1 MNLIALIALGVIA
14 ALVLLFIFLPVVA
27 WILVGLVLLILA
39 VVLFV
44 PIGADIGY
52 VGGEF
57 SLAARAD
64 GFAIQLIPKK
74 PRDPDKPPK
83 EKKPKK
89 EKPPKEEKPKEE
101 KPKKKSKKL
110 DFTLEEIFELI
121 RKVLNG
127 LGKFGRITVRKFM
140 LHYIAAGKDPYN
152 TAMTFG
158 YVNGAL
164 STLAPICAR
173 KFRVVGDVDVWTDV
187 DFAREAM
194 LLDVEAS
201 VTIRLAQVVHM
212 AFAVAFGAL
221 GVLIKNKRRLRKE
234 KKLAQ
239 KEAAKE
245 NKETGESIHTDL
257 NTTEVE
263 ERNDLHG

>member
-1 MNLIALIALGVIA
+1 MIALIALGVIA

-89 EKPPKEEKPKEE
+89 EKPPKEAKPKEE
-101 KPKKKSKKL
+101 KPKKK
-110 DFTLEEIFELI
+110 LI
-121 RKVLNG
+121 RKTSWSGNSSSTENTKISHFSLSPQPPRELLSRCSVPNIQMAVFTLSISIAC
-127 LGKFGRITVRKFM
+127 GRLLKKVSSWTFLKIT
-140 LHYIAAGKDPYN
+140 
-152 TAMTFG
+152 
-158 YVNGAL
+158 
-164 STLAPICAR
+164 
-173 KFRVVGDVDVWTDV
+173 
-187 DFAREAM
+187 
-194 LLDVEAS
+194 
-201 VTIRLAQVVHM
+201 
-212 AFAVAFGAL
+212 
-221 GVLIKNKRRLRKE
+221 
-234 KKLAQ
+234 
-239 KEAAKE
+239 
-245 NKETGESIHTDL
+245 
-257 NTTEVE
+257 
-263 ERNDLHG
+263 

>member
-1 MNLIALIALGVIA
+1 MIALIALGVIA

-89 EKPPKEEKPKEE
+89 EKPPKEAKPKEE

-140 LHYIAAGKDPYN
+140 LHYIAAGKDP
-152 TAMTFG
+152 
-158 YVNGAL
+158 
-164 STLAPICAR
+164 
-173 KFRVVGDVDVWTDV
+173 
-187 DFAREAM
+187 
-194 LLDVEAS
+194 
-201 VTIRLAQVVHM
+201 
-212 AFAVAFGAL
+212 
-221 GVLIKNKRRLRKE
+221 
-234 KKLAQ
+234 
-239 KEAAKE
+239 
-245 NKETGESIHTDL
+245 
-257 NTTEVE
+257 
-263 ERNDLHG
+263 